1 MKRVKAIDSHTEGE
15 PTRVIISGGPD
26 LGSGTLRERREIFA
40 RDHDDFRRMS
50 IEEPRGSDVLVGA
63 MLVEA
68 HEADCVAGVIFFNN
82 SGMLGMCGH
91 GTIGVVRTLAHLG
104 RIKTG
109 THRLDTPVGIVEFT
123 LRADDVVEVANVPSR
138 RTHAGIAVQV
148 AGLGVIAGDVA
159 WGGNWFFIASSPL
172 KIPLQLD
179 RVAEL
184 TAHAWSVR
192 RALATA
198 GITGDDGGEIDH
210 IEFTEP
216 ARRADCAWRNFVL
229 CPGGAYD
236 RSPCGTGTSAKIAC
250 LVANGKIAL
259 GERVGAE
266 SFIGTRFEGWHSI
279 DSAGAIR
286 PTIAGRAW
294 ITAEIELLIDASDPC
309 AAGIPKQ

>member
-1 MKRVKAIDSHTEGE
+1 MRRVKAIDSHTEGE

-26 LGSGTLRERREIFA
+26 LGSGSIRDRREIFA

-82 SGMLGMCGH
+82 AGVLGMCGH

-104 RIKTG
+104 RIKAG
-109 THRLDTPVGIVEFT
+109 THRLDTPVGIVKFT

-148 AGLGVIAGDVA
+148 VGLGVVIGDVA
-159 WGGNWFFIASSPL
+159 WGGNWFFIAPSPL

-184 TAHAWSVR
+184 NAHAWSVR
-192 RALATA
+192 RALAAA

-250 LVANGKIAL
+250 LVADGKIAL

>member
-68 HEADCVAGVIFFNN
+68 HEADCVAGVIYFNN
-82 SGMLGMCGH
+82 AGMLGMCGH

-109 THRLDTPVGIVEFT
+109 THRLDTPVGIVEFK

-138 RTHAGIAVQV
+138 RTHAGIAVHV

-159 WGGNWFFIASSPL
+159 WGGNWFFIAPSPL

-250 LVANGKIAL
+250 LVADGKIAL

>member
-1 MKRVKAIDSHTEGE
+1 MRRVKAIDSHTEGE

-26 LGSGTLRERREIFA
+26 LGSGSIRDRREIFA

-82 SGMLGMCGH
+82 AGMLGMCGH

-104 RIKTG
+104 RIKAG
-109 THRLDTPVGIVEFT
+109 THRLDTPVGIVKFT

-138 RTHAGIAVQV
+138 RTQAGIAVQV
-148 AGLGVIAGDVA
+148 AGLGVVVGDVA
-159 WGGNWFFIASSPL
+159 WGGNWFFIAPSPL

-250 LVANGKIAL
+250 LVADGKIAL

>member
-82 SGMLGMCGH
+82 AGMLGMCGH

-109 THRLDTPVGIVEFT
+109 THRLDTPVGIVEFK

-138 RTHAGIAVQV
+138 RTHAGIAVHV

-159 WGGNWFFIASSPL
+159 WGGNWFFIAPSPL